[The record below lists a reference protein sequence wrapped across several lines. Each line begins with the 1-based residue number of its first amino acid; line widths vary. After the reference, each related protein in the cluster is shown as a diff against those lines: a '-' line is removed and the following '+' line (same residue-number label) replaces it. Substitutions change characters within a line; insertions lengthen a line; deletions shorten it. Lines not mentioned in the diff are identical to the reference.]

1 MIEMWEAEILS
12 IYWGVAYICPIHKK
26 GDKQVCSNYRGI
38 ALLDTTYKVLSYC
51 ILDRIKP
58 LAEKVVGDYQCG
70 FRQNRST
77 TDQIFIIRQLFQ
89 KSWEYNNIRQTK
101 VKVKVR
107 NATSRMV
114 EVRTGLRQGDALS
127 PVLFDLVLE
136 KVIREIN
143 IGRDEGVRMDRT
155 CFSLL
160 AYADNIVLLGEDE
173 QKVVDLCGR
182 LIESA
187 KKVGLHLNIE
197 KTQYMKV
204 SSELDNLRKTETIT
218 VGQYE
223 FKKVEDFKYLGTIV
237 AQKNEFQIEI
247 QQRIKMGN
255 KCFYALG
262 KLLSS
267 KVLSKE
273 FKT

>member
-1 MIEMWEAEILS
+1 
-12 IYWGVAYICPIHKK
+12 
-26 GDKQVCSNYRGI
+26 
-38 ALLDTTYKVLSYC
+38 
-51 ILDRIKP
+51 
-58 LAEKVVGDYQCG
+58 
-70 FRQNRST
+70 
-77 TDQIFIIRQLFQ
+77 
-89 KSWEYNNIRQTK
+89 
-101 VKVKVR
+101 
-107 NATSRMV
+107 MV